1 MTTRIALIHAVSVA
15 MRPVEDAFAREW
27 PEAERVNLLDDSLSI
42 DRAKSVELTP
52 ALFDRI
58 GNLAAL
64 AHDAGADA
72 ILFTCSAFGA
82 AIEAVAAQASI
93 PVLTPN
99 EAMFEAALA
108 HGKTIGMVATF
119 APSVASME
127 DEFREAASK
136 AVSTATI
143 KSVCVPEAMA
153 ALKLGDAATHNALV
167 AEAAN
172 QLVHCDAIMLAQ
184 FSTAQA
190 AEAVALAVNRTVLTS
205 PGAAVSKLKR
215 RLGAA

>member
-1 MTTRIALIHAVSVA
+1 MITRVALIHAVSVA
-15 MRPVEDAFAREW
+15 MRPVEEAFAQEW
-27 PEAERVNLLDDSLSI
+27 PEAECINLLDDSLSI

-52 ALFDRI
+52 ALFNRI
-58 GNLAAL
+58 GDLAAL
-64 AHDAGADA
+64 AQSAGADA

-127 DEFREAASK
+127 GEFREA
-136 AVSTATI
+136 
-143 KSVCVPEAMA
+143 
-153 ALKLGDAATHNALV
+153 
-167 AEAAN
+167 
-172 QLVHCDAIMLAQ
+172 
-184 FSTAQA
+184 
-190 AEAVALAVNRTVLTS
+190 
-205 PGAAVSKLKR
+205 
-215 RLGAA
+215 